1 MDESE
6 KENNLK
12 KEIAEGPSDCPPI
25 VKNEEEKKKKKVG
38 HALKKAPPE
47 VLKKAQQA
55 PNARRMYKDAVR
67 QRNIIQIYWSLLE
80 LSASELWAYK
90 TENKFKPKD
99 ILDILE
105 KIKDYEEKYGH
116 RDTVQSKQQDK
127 ELKDLE
133 AFFGNPTEQP
143 KKKKRGRPPKKLQG
157 KQL

>member
-1 MDESE
+1 
-6 KENNLK
+6 
-12 KEIAEGPSDCPPI
+12 
-25 VKNEEEKKKKKVG
+25 
-38 HALKKAPPE
+38 
-47 VLKKAQQA
+47 
-55 PNARRMYKDAVR
+55 MYKDAVR

-133 AFFGNPTEQP
+133 AFFGNTGPIEKP

>member
-1 MDESE
+1 VDDNS
-6 KENNLK
+6 KEINNLK
-12 KEIAEGPSDCPPI
+12 KEISEGPSDCPPI
-25 VKNEEEKKKKKVG
+25 VKNEKDNKKDYSYLKPATTEQMREVQKK
-38 HALKKAPPE
+38 
-47 VLKKAQQA
+47 

-133 AFFGNPTEQP
+133 AFFGNPTQQP